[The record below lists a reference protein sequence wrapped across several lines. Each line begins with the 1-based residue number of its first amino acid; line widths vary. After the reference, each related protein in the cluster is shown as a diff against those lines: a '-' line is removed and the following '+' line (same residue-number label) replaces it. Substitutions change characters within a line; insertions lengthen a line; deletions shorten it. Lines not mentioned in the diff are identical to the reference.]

1 MGKLSMIMALSAN
14 NVIGKNEAGKYSIP
28 WRLSRDMKNF
38 KEITTGKI
46 VVMGRNTWDSL
57 PEKFRPLPDRT
68 NIVISR
74 RDLVLPEG
82 VLLMHSIEELLQFAK
97 SSDTEVI
104 IIGGSQIYNAFI
116 SHVEKAYI
124 TLVHDVFHGP
134 NLVYTSDTCR
144 FDAFQRSFKK
154 ISSENWLPD
163 EKNTIFA
170 TYYVFEKK

>member
-1 MGKLSMIMALSAN
+1 MKKISMIMALSAN
-14 NVIGKNEAGKYSIP
+14 NVIGKNDVGIYSIP
-28 WRLSRDMKNF
+28 WRLPRDMKNF
-38 KEITTGKI
+38 KEITIGKI

-97 SSDTEVI
+97 SSDIEVI

-144 FDAFQRSFKK
+144 FDAFQKNFKK